1 MSRPPASPDF
11 DQRIAEWLEGDP
23 DQAPGAV
30 LGTVL
35 AAFPSIPQRR
45 ASRVPWRFP
54 SMNRFALVG
63 AAAVVIVAV
72 GLGGLLPGF
81 RPNGPATATS
91 PSPSLLPSTTP
102 PSSPT
107 ASPTASPTPTASL
120 AGYEGTFTRLGTRP
134 EPTLGGNDV
143 TPITIA
149 LADGR
154 VLVAGGA
161 DQASSD
167 GPLAATVFEPGTG
180 ASVLLPRAVNGLG
193 AGVLLPDGRVFLIA
207 HDRNA
212 TSSAAYLV
220 DPTAKTV
227 RRITVPGFANAP
239 PFGVEPSLA
248 LLHDG
253 RVLVAGG
260 QADVYKPD
268 LLTSALVF
276 DPATETFEQTGSM
289 QTARWHHAVVTLP
302 DGRVLVA
309 GGEGSVSDGSAPP
322 RWLSSA
328 EVYDPATGRFAA
340 IAPMQ
345 NVSGRAMAVLLP
357 DGRVVVLPQWS
368 AEQDLLAANG
378 SVVLAERA
386 GVSPVGEVFDPTAL
400 TFSPALGS
408 LPSIADSATPLTGGR
423 LLVTGATFAS
433 DPQLR
438 SWAVVYDPDT
448 GVATDLPPPVGR
460 LPGTAALPDGRV
472 VLAWTFGLVDFPPTV
487 DSPMLRVDMF
497 Q

>member
-11 DQRIAEWLEGDP
+11 DHRIAEWLEGDS
-23 DQAPGAV
+23 DEAPGAV

-35 AAFPSIPQRR
+35 AAFPSIPQRH

-54 SMNRFALVG
+54 HMNRFALV
-63 AAAVVIVAV
+63 AAAAAMIVAV
-72 GLGGLLPGF
+72 GLGGLLPGL
-81 RPNGPATATS
+81 RLNGPATDTS
-91 PSPSLLPSTTP
+91 PSPSLLPSATP
-102 PSSPT
+102 QVSPT
-107 ASPTASPTPTASL
+107 ASPTASPTPAASVD
-120 AGYEGTFTRLGTRP
+120 GYEGTFTRLGTRP
-134 EPTLGGNDV
+134 APTFGGNYG

-161 DQASSD
+161 DEASTD
-167 GPLAATVFEPGTG
+167 GPLAATVFDPDTR
-180 ASVLLPRAVNGLG
+180 ASVLLPRAVNGVG
-193 AGVLLPDGRVFLIA
+193 TGVLLPDGRVFLIA

-220 DPTAKTV
+220 DPAAKTV
-227 RRITVPGFANAP
+227 GLIKVPGFPNAP

-248 LLHDG
+248 LLRDG

-268 LLTSALVF
+268 LLTSALLF
-276 DPATETFEQTGSM
+276 DPAIETFEKTGSM
-289 QTARWHHAVVTLP
+289 HTARWHHAMVTLP

-322 RWLSSA
+322 TWLSSA
-328 EVYDPATGRFAA
+328 EVYDPVTGRFAA

-345 NVSGRAMAVLLP
+345 NVSGRATAVLLP

-368 AEQDLLAANG
+368 AEQDQWG
-378 SVVLAERA
+378 EPT
-386 GVSPVGEVFDPTAL
+386 GVSPVGEVFDPTML

-423 LLVTGATFAS
+423 LLVTGGTFYS
-433 DPQLR
+433 RPQSR

-448 GVATDLPPPVGR
+448 GVATDLPAPVGR
-460 LPGTAALPDGRV
+460 LPGAAAMPDGRV
-472 VLAWTFGLVDFPPTV
+472 VLAWGFGLVGDGHTV
-487 DSPMLRVDMF
+487 DSELLNIDLF